1 MQRVQW
7 NLVLRLEISALRFL
21 TYLLLWTILG
31 IHLVNFHTLD
41 LIHVIKEFVAMTNL
55 FYEILSDNPIRS

>member
-31 IHLVNFHTLD
+31 IHFVNFHTLD
-41 LIHVIKEFVAMTNL
+41 LIRVIKEFVAMTNL
-55 FYEILSDNPIRS
+55 FNEILSDNPIRS

>member
-7 NLVLRLEISALRFL
+7 NLALRLEISTLRFL
-21 TYLLLWTILG
+21 TYLFLWTILG

-55 FYEILSDNPIRS
+55 FNEILSDNPIRS

>member
-31 IHLVNFHTLD
+31 IHFVNFHTLD
-41 LIHVIKEFVAMTNL
+41 LFHVIKEFVAMTNL
-55 FYEILSDNPIRS
+55 FNEILSDNCIRS

>member
-31 IHLVNFHTLD
+31 IHFVNFHTLD

-55 FYEILSDNPIRS
+55 FNEILSDNCIRS

>member
-41 LIHVIKEFVAMTNL
+41 LIHGIKEFVAMTNL
-55 FYEILSDNPIRS
+55 FNEILSDNPIRS